1 MSKKDLNDIN
11 YIIAVVN
18 RNNIIPFTLAFNFY
32 KNLKD
37 NLDYKNIKYTIEE
50 EKTKGYAV
58 IKVDLKNYIIELEK
72 DDKNNLKILCIIKKA
87 ILKGEKKAIK
97 KPFFVVLI

>member
-18 RNNIIPFTLAFNFY
+18 GNNENPFTIEFNFY
-32 KNLKD
+32 KNLIDKF
-37 NLDYKNIKYTIEE
+37 DYRNINYTIEH

-58 IKVDLKNYIIELEK
+58 IKADLKNYVIELEK
-72 DDKNNLKILCIIKKA
+72 DDKNKIKILCILKKA
-87 ILKGEKKAIK
+87 FLKGQ
-97 KPFFVVLI
+97 